1 MFEILLGRGEAGFF
15 QSLANDDVKVNKA
28 QRISTKIDR
37 FRTRRPF
44 VNLDTGTSALE
55 LELELIQQTQLFPVP
70 LGQWTPN
77 LAGW

>member
-15 QSLANDDVKVNKA
+15 QSLANDDVKVNKT

-44 VNLDTGTSALE
+44 VNLGIGIGIGTDTTNAVISSA
-55 LELELIQQTQLFPVP
+55 IRPMDTKFSRVVI
-70 LGQWTPN
+70 
-77 LAGW
+77 